1 MLAEVNRVQHHDAL
15 RYEKLGRWQLQISIF
30 AVTAIV
36 VLAAGVSLLMYPL
49 VFGSDPSL
57 STRGLRNI
65 FGGFCALSF
74 LLVMYVV
81 ERQMTIVSLRRQ
93 MAVDR
98 LDGSE
103 SQKQASIDLLKTIP
117 KRSLFRDR
125 LTMEYR
131 RSVTTTTPLSII
143 VISIQMSVNV
153 SQLPEGIGY
162 LGDAARAIS
171 RKLREQDSIYILRPA
186 YFGVLLPGV
195 NSDAAQDLV
204 ERITE
209 GLTDGAGVGKRYLF
223 EVNVVS
229 YPTGASSDHELQEMV
244 SGWISRDNSMSTMA
258 EMLN

>member
-1 MLAEVNRVQHHDAL
+1 MPSHDTL
-15 RYEKLGRWQLQISIF
+15 RYEKLDRWQLQIGIF

-36 VLAAGVSLLMYPL
+36 VLAAGITLLMYPL

-57 STRGLRNI
+57 STAGLRNC
-65 FGGFCALSF
+65 FWGFCALSF

-81 ERQMTIVSLRRQ
+81 ERQLTIASLRRQ
-93 MAVDR
+93 MAADR
-98 LDGSE
+98 LE
-103 SQKQASIDLLKTIP
+103 ATQNQRQAGIDLLKTIP

-153 SQLPEGIGY
+153 SQLPEGIAY
-162 LGDAARAIS
+162 LGDAARVIS
-171 RKLREQDSIYILRPA
+171 GKVRAQDSIYILGPA

-204 ERITE
+204 KRITE
-209 GLTDGAGVGKRYLF
+209 GLTDGAGVDNRYLF

-229 YPTGASSDHELQEMV
+229 YPADASSDHELQEMV
-244 SGWISRDNSMSTMA
+244 SGWISPDNSMSAMA